1 MINHRPPDGWLC
13 TVSEGV
19 EGSHSRSWCRKPGK
33 SSKILALPQ
42 ILSKFNWAKRV
53 TCCNGQISLRWSGSL
68 HECSLY
74 FRDWHWRWTFAKMSH
89 LTPQWFGQAVVG
101 QAGDVQVFEKQELQW
116 VLWTSSS
123 IMILMIQ
130 VIGTIQNCWTNSDL
144 LRNFN
149 LYDYHDSILPNWFKI
164 SQKLSFPSL
173 YLSARQIQLTACLPA
188 LLTAQCSPLLCDSH
202 PGSWQSWIAAKN
214 PLTGMSTSENVV
226 GPNKL

>member
-1 MINHRPPDGWLC
+1 MVNHRPPDGWLC

-53 TCCNGQISLRWSGSL
+53 TCCKGQISLRWSGSL

-123 IMILMIQ
+123 IMILMIEV
-130 VIGTIQNCWTNSDL
+130 VIGIILNCWTNSDL

-164 SQKLSFPSL
+164 SQKLSFPFSL
-173 YLSARQIQLTACLPA
+173 FICKADSAHGLPPSPAHCSVLPTFMWFLLGQLAKLDRCQKS
-188 LLTAQCSPLLCDSH
+188 AQR
-202 PGSWQSWIAAKN
+202 
-214 PLTGMSTSENVV
+214 NVNL
-226 GPNKL
+226 GKCRRP

>member
-42 ILSKFNWAKRV
+42 ILSRVNWAKRV
-53 TCCNGQISLRWSGSL
+53 TCCKGQISLRWSGSL

-130 VIGTIQNCWTNSDL
+130 VKGIILNCLTNSDL

-149 LYDYHDSILPNWFKI
+149 MYDYHDSILPNWFKI
-164 SQKLSFPSL
+164 SQKLSFPFPL
-173 YLSARQIQLTACLPA
+173 FICKADSAHRLPPSPAHCSVLPTFMWFSEQLAKLDRCQKS
-188 LLTAQCSPLLCDSH
+188 AQR
-202 PGSWQSWIAAKN
+202 
-214 PLTGMSTSENVV
+214 NVNL
-226 GPNKL
+226 GKCRRP